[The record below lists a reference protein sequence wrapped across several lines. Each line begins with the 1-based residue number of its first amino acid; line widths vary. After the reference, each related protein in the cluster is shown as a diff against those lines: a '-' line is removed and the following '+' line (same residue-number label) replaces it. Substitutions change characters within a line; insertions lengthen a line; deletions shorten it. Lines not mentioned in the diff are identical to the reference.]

1 MDITTI
7 FGIIILVIVL
17 ISGYITGQLPK
28 ILFNFHAFLL
38 VIGGTITATMLNT
51 PKRYI
56 IKSIKMA
63 NLIFFQ
69 SEEENPEKLI
79 PYIVELAENAR
90 KSGLKVFRDVDE
102 KIADGFLKRVADAA
116 LEYSDAQFVR
126 KIIEQ
131 EINQNFDEINEVSNV
146 YRTMSILSPMFG
158 LIGTLIGIIDVL
170 KELSNPESVGPA
182 MAIAITSA
190 FYGIFLANLIF
201 VPFAGKIRTRAL
213 MQLKLKAMILEGI
226 MEIMKGS
233 IPIMVERRLKSFIE

>member
-7 FGIIILVIVL
+7 FGIIILFIVL

-38 VIGGTITATMLNT
+38 VIGGTIIATMLNT

-56 IKSIKMA
+56 IKSIKML

-69 SEEENPEKLI
+69 GEEENPEKLI

-146 YRTMSILSPMFG
+146 YRTMSILSSMFG
-158 LIGTLIGIIDVL
+158 LIGTLIGIIGVL